1 MGETPAGERS
11 SRESLGKIKKNRQ
24 GHVICPCLLEVK
36 ISVNTL
42 FGAVVCIWF
51 ILNEALFI
59 LENINRMGVKIPTSL
74 HKVILICR
82 KKVDDNILK

>member
-11 SRESLGKIKKNRQ
+11 RQ
-24 GHVICPCLLEVK
+24 RKSGENKEKQTGACICPCLLEVK

-59 LENINRMGVKIPTSL
+59 LENINRMGVKIPTFL
-74 HKVILICR
+74 HKAILYLQ
-82 KKVDDNILK
+82 KKSKMIIF

>member
-24 GHVICPCLLEVK
+24 GHVTCPCLLEVK

-59 LENINRMGVKIPTSL
+59 LENINRMGVKIPTFL

-82 KKVDDNILK
+82 KK

>member
-59 LENINRMGVKIPTSL
+59 LENINRMGVKIPTFL
-74 HKVILICR
+74 RKAILICR
-82 KKVDDNILK
+82 KK

>member
-1 MGETPAGERS
+1 MGKTPTCERGGG
-11 SRESLGKIKKNRQ
+11 ESLGKIKKNRQ

-59 LENINRMGVKIPTSL
+59 LENINRMGVKIPTFL

-82 KKVDDNILK
+82 KK